1 MAEPIGASRAAGDIA
16 LQALVFVLIE
26 MVANSYE
33 DPGGIREKMRM
44 MAEDLAD
51 RSTVPDMPPE
61 IKTQDRLVREKAK
74 VVIGL
79 LTSGGLG
86 QH

>member
-33 DPGGIREKMRM
+33 NPEDIREKMRT
-44 MAEDLAD
+44 MAENLAD
-51 RSTVPDMPPE
+51 QSTVPDMPPE
-61 IKTQDRLVREKAK
+61 MKAQDRLVREKAK
-74 VVIGL
+74 VLIGL
-79 LTSGGLG
+79 LTSGGVG
-86 QH
+86 

>member
-16 LQALVFVLIE
+16 LQALVFMLIE

-33 DPGGIREKMRM
+33 DPGEIRGKMRA

-51 RSTVPDMPPE
+51 RSTVPDMPQE
-61 IKTQDRLVREKAK
+61 RKAQDRLVREKAK
-74 VVIGL
+74 VLIGL

>member
-1 MAEPIGASRAAGDIA
+1 M
-16 LQALVFVLIE
+16 VFVLIE

-33 DPGGIREKMRM
+33 DPGDIREKMRK

-61 IKTQDRLVREKAK
+61 MKAQDRLVREKVK
-74 VVIGL
+74 VLIGL
-79 LTSGGLG
+79 LTSGGIG